1 MRLGRIFFMVFFGA
15 SPRFFLAD
23 LRFRSFLVFL
33 GGLRSRFIMR
43 YWLLKSEP
51 SSYSIG
57 DMARDRTTAW
67 HGVRN
72 YQTRNFMRDQMRVGD
87 RAFFYHS
94 NCDEPGIVGIVEVC
108 APAHADET
116 QFDPKSDYYD
126 PEAKREAPRWL
137 NVDVKFVKKTPL
149 ISLEALRREKHLA
162 RMRILQRGNR
172 LSITPVDPEEWKLIT
187 KLAAR
192 AG

>member
-1 MRLGRIFFMVFFGA
+1 MRLGRIFFMVCLGLRLAFFGGP
-15 SPRFFLAD
+15 SFSLFFG
-23 LRFRSFLVFL
+23 FF

-72 YQTRNFMRDQMRVGD
+72 YQARNFMRDQMRVGD

-108 APAHADET
+108 APAHTDET